1 MMHFIYILKYVFAV
15 CIFWV
20 CVDEERSSTMVC
32 IEGQETD
39 GKIKRSHFVGD
50 GLHLQ
55 PGK

>member
-39 GKIKRSHFVGD
+39 RKIKRSHFVGD